1 MISAEKAGA
10 RKQCLECG
18 TMYRRGQTQI
28 KPWLR
33 SQFCSPECKNARANG
48 LVWNRARSNTNAGGC
63 WLWPFGKDADG
74 YGQTVHLGRNVRA
87 HRVSWLRH
95 RGDTGGL
102 QVLHKCDV
110 PSCVNPDHLFLG
122 TQADNMR
129 DRDAKGRTAMGERG
143 GGSKLTVSGVL
154 EIRREIASGADQ
166 RGLARRH
173 GIHYTT
179 IRRIATGRTWRDA
192 QAALEAVGV

>member
-1 MISAEKAGA
+1 
-10 RKQCLECG
+10 
-18 TMYRRGQTQI
+18 
-28 KPWLR
+28 
-33 SQFCSPECKNARANG
+33 
-48 LVWNRARSNTNAGGC
+48 
-63 WLWPFGKDADG
+63 
-74 YGQTVHLGRNVRA
+74 
-87 HRVSWLRH
+87 
-95 RGDTGGL
+95 
-102 QVLHKCDV
+102 VLHKCDV